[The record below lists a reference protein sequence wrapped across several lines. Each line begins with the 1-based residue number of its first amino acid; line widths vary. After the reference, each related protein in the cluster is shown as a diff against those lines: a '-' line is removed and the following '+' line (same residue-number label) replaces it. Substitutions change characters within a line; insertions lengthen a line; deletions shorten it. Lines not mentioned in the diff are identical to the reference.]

1 MPLSPFFLNGSP
13 SEQRLVQD
21 LVNEHLQLF
30 GQDILYLPRKIVN
43 RNTVIREITASKF
56 DDSFRL
62 EAYLA
67 NVDGFGTP
75 SDVLSKFGVRAQD
88 EVTLIVSKERYD
100 DFITPFLK
108 LYPAEDR
115 LNAQTPNEGDLIYL
129 PLDNALFEIKYIE
142 RKVPFY
148 QLNDLFMYEFRCE
161 IFEPEDEVIDL
172 PDGLTDKEGV
182 EVDDIVGSTSGQVVT
197 LQMEKDT
204 SQNAVAYVSLASTF
218 AGVKSVQRVPM
229 FDGGNYR
236 GVPTVTIFKP
246 DQGNR
251 ATGTVTIAEGGI
263 DSVTLTNAGS
273 NYLSVPSISFTPPNK
288 TTSSQIKFGNNSL
301 HHTAISDVIGANFH
315 FTTNVDSRDSG
326 NGRLSLSFWLYPT
339 KFDPAVN
346 GGTVMW
352 TDRFKIYYRE
362 TGNIVFASGSG
373 SIENTTQLNLNAW
386 NFIRVEQYNTD
397 ATISVNGT
405 ASNTLNTA
413 NPIMFFAGDL
423 LKLGAD
429 TAGAGFIPSQ
439 TASWEGFMDHIT
451 LNLTGDNSTRTA
463 SAEQVPTSET
473 QQETDIQTSTTAQFI
488 RKLDNE
494 QPIIDVTVTSNSVS
508 ALSIAYEGWGYTSVP
523 IMTIEE
529 PAIGSQATAVAIMT
543 TRSGIPNQSVDRI
556 LLINP
561 GTGYTTPPQVV
572 FTGGSPVSTAIATA
586 VISEAVLGP
595 IGITTGGRGY
605 TFTPTVGI
613 TSVYI
618 QQSNETIPLLQNAQA
633 EAVVSTSGTV
643 TQIRYSNAGAGYTIT
658 PAYVAIG
665 SVTSNS
671 FGEYERDEV
680 VRGLNSGTEAYVASW
695 DTVNNILQVSVPSG
709 DFAVGEV
716 VVGAASSYRV
726 LSIESD
732 VDGDREFAQN
742 DTFETEATSILDF
755 SERNPFGE
763 F

>member
-21 LVNEHLQLF
+21 LVNEHLKLF
-30 GQDILYLPRKIVN
+30 GQDVLYLPRKIVD

-62 EAYLA
+62 EAYLV

-75 SDVLSKFGVRAQD
+75 SDVLTKFGVRDQD
-88 EVTLIVSKERYD
+88 EITLVVSKERYD
-100 DFITPFLK
+100 DFIAPFMK
-108 LYPAEDR
+108 LLPETER
-115 LNAQTPNEGDLIYL
+115 LNASTPNEGDLIYL

-161 IFEPEDEVIDL
+161 IFEPEASEVVDL
-172 PDGLTDKEGV
+172 PDMLTDKEGV
-182 EVDDIVGSTSGQVVT
+182 DVEAVNTIGQTIT

-204 SQNAVAYVSLASTF
+204 SENAIAYVSLASTF
-218 AGVKSVQRVPM
+218 SGVKSVQRVPM
-229 FDGGNYR
+229 FHGGNYR
-236 GVPTVTIFKP
+236 GTPNVTIHKP
-246 DQGNR
+246 NRGNQ
-251 ATGTVTIAEGGI
+251 ATGTVTIAEAGI
-263 DSVTLTNAGS
+263 DSATVTSGGS
-273 NYLSVPSISFTPPNK
+273 NYLRVPTISFTPPNK

-301 HHTAISDVIGANFH
+301 HHTSITDVIGANFK
-315 FTTNVDSRDSG
+315 FTTNVDARDTG

-346 GGTVMW
+346 GGTIMW

-362 TGNIVFASGSG
+362 TGNIIFASGSG

-405 ASNTLNTA
+405 VSNSLNTA
-413 NPIMFFAGDL
+413 NPIMFFAGDT

-429 TAGAGFIPSQ
+429 ASGQGFIPSQ
-439 TASWEGFMDHIT
+439 TASWEGFLDHIT
-451 LNLTGDNSTRTA
+451 LNLTGDNSTRIA
-463 SAEQVPTSET
+463 SAEQVPVNET
-473 QQETDIQTSTTAQFI
+473 QQETDVQTSTTAQFI

-494 QPIIDVTVTSNSVS
+494 HPIVTAITNADREVS
-508 ALSIAYEGWGYTSVP
+508 GLTINYEGWGYTSVP
-523 IMTIEE
+523 IMTIEQ
-529 PAIGSQATAVAIMT
+529 PDLGSQATAVAIMT
-543 TRSGIPNQSVDRI
+543 SRSGVSNQSVDRI
-556 LLINP
+556 LLTNP
-561 GTGYTTPPQVV
+561 GTGYTTPPTVV
-572 FTGGSPVSTAIATA
+572 FTGGDPSSVAIATA
-586 VISEAVLGP
+586 VISEGVLGP
-595 IGITTGGRGY
+595 IGITTGGLGY

-618 QQSNETIPLLQNAQA
+618 QQSNETEPLLMNAQA
-633 EAVVSTSGTV
+633 EAVTIGGTV
-643 TQIRYSNAGAGYTIT
+643 SQIRYSNAGAGYTNT
-658 PAYVAIG
+658 TAYVAIS

-671 FGEYERDEV
+671 FGEFEQDELI
-680 VRGLNSGTEAYVASW
+680 RGLTSGTEAYVAYW
-695 DTVNNILQVSVPSG
+695 NTADNILKVGEPTG
-709 DFAVGEV
+709 DFQIGEV
-716 VVGAASSYRV
+716 IVGAASSYRL
-726 LSIESD
+726 LSVDDEFNIGFSGNEEIES
-732 VDGDREFAQN
+732 EA
-742 DTFETEATSILDF
+742 DTIVDF

>member
-30 GQDILYLPRKIVN
+30 GQDILYLPRKIVD

-62 EAYLA
+62 EAYLV

-75 SDVLSKFGVRAQD
+75 SDVLTKFGVRDQD
-88 EVTLIVSKERYD
+88 EVTLVVSKERYD

-108 LYPAEDR
+108 NYPAEER
-115 LNAQTPNEGDLIYL
+115 LNAATPNEGDLIYL

-148 QLNDLFMYEFRCE
+148 QVNELFMYEFRCE
-161 IFEPEDEVIDL
+161 IYEPESSEVVDL
-172 PDGLTDKEGV
+172 PDMLTDKEGV
-182 EVDDIVGSTSGQVVT
+182 DVEAVNTIGQTIT

-204 SQNAVAYVSLASTF
+204 SENAIAYVSLASSF

-229 FDGGNYR
+229 FHGGNYK
-236 GVPTVTIFKP
+236 GTPTVTIHKP
-246 DQGNR
+246 NTGNT

-263 DSVTLTNAGS
+263 DTVTLTSGGS
-273 NYLSVPSISFTPPNK
+273 NYLNIPSVSFTPPNLP
-288 TTSSQIKFGNNSL
+288 TSSQIKFGNNSL
-301 HHTAISDVIGANFH
+301 HHTTISDVIGANFA
-315 FTTNVDSRDSG
+315 FTSNVDSRDSG

-339 KFDPAVN
+339 KFDPATN

-405 ASNTLNTA
+405 VSNSLNTA
-413 NPIMFFAGDL
+413 NPILFFAGDN

-429 TAGAGFIPSQ
+429 ASGQGFI
-439 TASWEGFMDHIT
+439 
-451 LNLTGDNSTRTA
+451 
-463 SAEQVPTSET
+463 
-473 QQETDIQTSTTAQFI
+473 QETDVQTSTTAQFI

-494 QPIIDVTVTSNSVS
+494 HPVISVTTNASREVS
-508 ALSIAYEGWGYTSVP
+508 ALSIVYEGWGYTSIP
-523 IMTIEE
+523 IMTVDS
-529 PAIGSQATAVAIMT
+529 PLTGTQATAVAIMT
-543 TRSGIPNQSVDRI
+543 SRSGVPNQSVDRI
-556 LLINP
+556 LLTNP
-561 GTGYTTPPQVV
+561 GTGYTTPPTVV
-572 FTGGSPVSTAIATA
+572 FTGGSPTSVAIATA

-595 IGITTGGRGY
+595 IGITTGGLGY

-618 QQSNETIPLLQNAQA
+618 QQSNETIPLLMNAQA
-633 EAVVSTSGTV
+633 EAVVSSAGTV
-643 TQIRYSNAGAGYTIT
+643 SQIMYSNAGAGYTNTAATVSIS
-658 PAYVAIG
+658 

-671 FGEYERDEV
+671 YGEYAQDELI
-680 VRGLNSGTEAYVASW
+680 RGLTSGTQAYVAYW
-695 DTVNNILQVSVPSG
+695 NTADNILKVGEPTG
-709 DFAVGEV
+709 DFQIGEII
-716 VVGAASSYRV
+716 VGAASSYRL
-726 LSIESD
+726 LSVDDEFNIGFSGNEEIES
-732 VDGDREFAQN
+732 
-742 DTFETEATSILDF
+742 EADEIVDF
-755 SERNPFGE
+755 SEINPFGE

>member
-43 RNTVIREITASKF
+43 QDTVIREIQSSKF
-56 DDSFRL
+56 DDSFRI
-62 EAYLA
+62 EAYL
-67 NVDGFGTP
+67 VTTDGFGTP
-75 SDVLSKFGVRAQD
+75 SDVLTKFGVQEKD
-88 EVTLIVSKERYD
+88 EVTLVVSKERYD
-100 DFITPFLK
+100 DFITPFINLF
-108 LYPAEDR
+108 PEGER
-115 LNAQTPNEGDLIYL
+115 INAQSPHEGDLIYL
-129 PLDNALFEIKYIE
+129 PLDNGLFEIKYIE

-148 QLNDLFMYEFRCE
+148 QVNDLFMYEFRCE

-182 EVDDIVGSTSGQVVT
+182 DVDESLGSTSGQT
-197 LQMEKDT
+197 ITIQLEKDT
-204 SQNAVAYVSLASTF
+204 SQNAVAYVSLASTVT
-218 AGVKSVQRVPM
+218 GVKSVQRVPM
-229 FDGGNYR
+229 FNGGNYR
-236 GVPTVTIFKP
+236 GTPTVTIHKP
-246 DQGNR
+246 TQGNQ
-251 ATGTVTIAEGGI
+251 ASGTVTVAEGGI
-263 DSVTLTNAGS
+263 DAVTLTSGGS
-273 NYLSVPSISFTPPNK
+273 NYLSVPSISFTPPNL

-301 HHTAISDVIGANFH
+301 HHTTISEVIGANFH

-373 SIENTTQLNLNAW
+373 SIENTTQLTLNAW

-405 ASNTLNTA
+405 VSNSLNTA
-413 NPIMFFAGDL
+413 NPILFFAGDN

-429 TAGAGFIPSQ
+429 ASGQGFIPSQ
-439 TASWEGFMDHIT
+439 TASWEGYMDHIT

-463 SAEQVPTSET
+463 SAELVPTSET
-473 QQETDIQTSTTAQFI
+473 QQETDVQTSTTAQFI

-494 QPIIDVTVTSNSVS
+494 HPVISVTTNASREVS
-508 ALSIAYEGWGYTSVP
+508 ALSIVYEGWGYTSIP
-523 IMTIEE
+523 IMTVDS
-529 PAIGSQATAVAIMT
+529 PLTGTQATAVAIMT
-543 TRSGIPNQSVDRI
+543 SRSGVPNQSVDRI
-556 LLINP
+556 LLTNP
-561 GTGYTTPPQVV
+561 GTGYTTPPTVV
-572 FTGGSPVSTAIATA
+572 FTGGSPTSVAIATA

-595 IGITTGGRGY
+595 IGITTGGLGY

-618 QQSNETIPLLQNAQA
+618 QQSNETIPLLMNAQA
-633 EAVVSTSGTV
+633 EAVVSSAGTV
-643 TQIRYSNAGAGYTIT
+643 SQIMYSNAGAGYTNTAATVSIS
-658 PAYVAIG
+658 

-671 FGEYERDEV
+671 YGEYAQDELI
-680 VRGLNSGTEAYVASW
+680 RGLTSGTQAYVAYW
-695 DTVNNILQVSVPSG
+695 NTADNILKVGEPTG
-709 DFAVGEV
+709 DFQIGEII
-716 VVGAASSYRV
+716 VGAASSYRL
-726 LSIESD
+726 LSVDDEFNIGFSGNEEIES
-732 VDGDREFAQN
+732 
-742 DTFETEATSILDF
+742 EADEIVDF
-755 SERNPFGE
+755 SEINPFGE

>member
-30 GQDILYLPRKIVN
+30 GQDILYLPRKIVD

-62 EAYLA
+62 EAYLV
-67 NVDGFGTP
+67 NTDGFGTP
-75 SDVLSKFGVRAQD
+75 SDVLTKFGVRDQD
-88 EVTLIVSKERYD
+88 EVTLVVSKERYD
-100 DFITPFLK
+100 DFIAPFMK
-108 LYPAEDR
+108 LFPETER
-115 LNAQTPNEGDLIYL
+115 LNASTPNEGDLIYL

-148 QLNDLFMYEFRCE
+148 QLNDLYMYEFRCE
-161 IFEPEDEVIDL
+161 IYEPESSEVVDL
-172 PDGLTDKEGV
+172 PDMLTDQEGV
-182 EVDDIVGSTSGQVVT
+182 DVEAVNTIGQTIT

-204 SQNAVAYVSLASTF
+204 SENAVAYVSLASSF

-229 FDGGNYR
+229 FHGGNYK
-236 GVPTVTIFKP
+236 GTPTVTIHKP
-246 DQGNR
+246 NTGNT
-251 ATGTVTIAEGGI
+251 ATGTATVAEGGI
-263 DSVTLTNAGS
+263 DTVTLTSGGS
-273 NYLSVPSISFTPPNK
+273 NYLSVPSVSFTPPNL

-301 HHTAISDVIGANFH
+301 HHTSTSDMIGANFA
-315 FTTNVDSRDSG
+315 FASNVDSRDSG

-405 ASNTLNTA
+405 VSNSLNTA

-429 TAGAGFIPSQ
+429 ASGQGFIPSQ
-439 TASWEGFMDHIT
+439 TASWEGYLDHIT

-473 QQETDIQTSTTAQFI
+473 QQETDVQTGTTAQFI

-494 QPIIDVTVTSNSVS
+494 HPVVNVTTNASREVS
-508 ALSIAYEGWGYTSVP
+508 GLSIAYEGWGYTSPP
-523 IMTIEE
+523 ILTIESPE
-529 PAIGSQATAVAIMT
+529 SGTQATAVAIMT
-543 TRSGIPNQSVDRI
+543 SRSGVPNQSVDRV

-561 GTGYTTPPQVV
+561 GTGYTTPPTVV
-572 FTGGSPVSTAIATA
+572 FTGGSPTSVAVATA

-595 IGITTGGRGY
+595 IGITTGGLGY

-618 QQSNETIPLLQNAQA
+618 QQSNETIPLLMNAQA
-633 EAVVSTSGTV
+633 EAVVSSAGTV
-643 TQIRYSNAGAGYTIT
+643 SQIMYSNAGAGYTNT
-658 PAYVAIG
+658 AAYVAIS

-671 FGEYERDEV
+671 YGEFEQDELI
-680 VRGLNSGTEAYVASW
+680 RGLTSGTQAYVAYW
-695 DTVNNILQVSVPSG
+695 NTADNILKVGEPTG
-709 DFAVGEV
+709 DFQIGEII
-716 VVGAASSYRV
+716 VGAASSYRL
-726 LSIESD
+726 LSIDDEYNIGFSGNEEIES
-732 VDGDREFAQN
+732 
-742 DTFETEATSILDF
+742 EADEIVDF
-755 SERNPFGE
+755 SEINPFGE

>member
-30 GQDILYLPRKIVN
+30 GQDILYLPRKIVD

-62 EAYLA
+62 EAYLV
-67 NVDGFGTP
+67 NTDGFGTP
-75 SDVLSKFGVRAQD
+75 SDVLTKFGVRDQD
-88 EVTLIVSKERYD
+88 EVTLVVSKERYD
-100 DFITPFLK
+100 DFIAPFMK
-108 LYPAEDR
+108 LFPETER
-115 LNAQTPNEGDLIYL
+115 LNASTPNEGDLIYL

-148 QLNDLFMYEFRCE
+148 QLNDLYMYEFRCE
-161 IFEPEDEVIDL
+161 IYEPESSEVVDL
-172 PDGLTDKEGV
+172 PDMLTDQEGV
-182 EVDDIVGSTSGQVVT
+182 DVEAVNTIGQTIT

-204 SQNAVAYVSLASTF
+204 SENAVAYVSLASSF

-229 FDGGNYR
+229 FHGGNYK
-236 GVPTVTIFKP
+236 GTPTVTIHKP
-246 DQGNR
+246 NTGNT
-251 ATGTVTIAEGGI
+251 ATGTATVAEGGI
-263 DSVTLTNAGS
+263 DTVTLTSGGS
-273 NYLSVPSISFTPPNK
+273 NYLSVPSVSFTPPNL
-288 TTSSQIKFGNNSL
+288 TISSQIKFGNNSL
-301 HHTAISDVIGANFH
+301 HHTSTSDMIGANFA
-315 FTTNVDSRDSG
+315 FASNVDSRDSG

-405 ASNTLNTA
+405 VSNSLNTA
-413 NPIMFFAGDL
+413 NPIMFFAGDT

-429 TAGAGFIPSQ
+429 ASGQGFIPSQ
-439 TASWEGFMDHIT
+439 TASWEGYLDHIT

-473 QQETDIQTSTTAQFI
+473 QQETDVQTGTTAQFI

-494 QPIIDVTVTSNSVS
+494 HPVVNVTTNASREVS
-508 ALSIAYEGWGYTSVP
+508 GLSIAYEGWGYTSPP
-523 IMTIEE
+523 ILTIESPE
-529 PAIGSQATAVAIMT
+529 SGTQATAVAIMT
-543 TRSGIPNQSVDRI
+543 SRSGVPNQSVDRV

-561 GTGYTTPPQVV
+561 GTGYTTPPTVV
-572 FTGGSPVSTAIATA
+572 FTGGSPTSVAVATA

-595 IGITTGGRGY
+595 IGITTGGLGY

-618 QQSNETIPLLQNAQA
+618 QQSNETIPLLMNAQA
-633 EAVVSTSGTV
+633 EAVVSSAGTV
-643 TQIRYSNAGAGYTIT
+643 SQIMYSNAGAGYTNT
-658 PAYVAIG
+658 AAYVAIS

-671 FGEYERDEV
+671 YGEFEQDELI
-680 VRGLNSGTEAYVASW
+680 RGLTSGTQAYVAYW
-695 DTVNNILQVSVPSG
+695 NTADNILKVGEPTG
-709 DFAVGEV
+709 DFQIGEII
-716 VVGAASSYRV
+716 VGAASSYRL
-726 LSIESD
+726 LSIDDEYNIGFSGNEEIES
-732 VDGDREFAQN
+732 
-742 DTFETEATSILDF
+742 EADEIVDF
-755 SERNPFGE
+755 SEINPFGE